1 MIARRRPRATAPPR
15 PGTALGR
22 GDFRRLLA
30 AYRPSPFEVF
40 DEDDR
45 RFTRPLHHAL
55 KSRDRLFAALES
67 GVRHLAG
74 AEGTIAD
81 LGPYPGSLLRLLRTR
96 CPRARLIGAGLMASP
111 EFVRFMRED
120 SAAEIVAVNFDPA
133 NAEFRAKG
141 YPERVPVADGTVD
154 LAFALEIVEHLSAP
168 YHLIGEAFRILGPG
182 GHLVLT
188 TPNVTRIG
196 NVFKLLVGR
205 SPNDRLAP
213 PGYHDPDDEWR
224 PHAREYAMAEMVEVF
239 TRAGFVIAERRF
251 FVDDDTR
258 DCVRAPRQRLVDL
271 AKVPFHALPHLRD
284 SLLLV
289 GRKPA
294 R

>member
-1 MIARRRPRATAPPR
+1 VTRLTRA
-15 PGTALGR
+15 
-22 GDFRRLLA
+22 DFRRLLA

-40 DEDDR
+40 EDGDG
-45 RFTRPLHHAL
+45 RFTRPAHHAL
-55 KSRDRLFAALES
+55 KSRDRLFVALQT
-67 GVRHLAG
+67 GLRHLVGDEA
-74 AEGTIAD
+74 TVAD
-81 LGPYPGSLLRLLRTR
+81 LGPYPGSLLRLLRALR
-96 CPRARLIGAGLMASP
+96 PRARLIGAGLMASP

-120 SAAEIVAVNFDPA
+120 AAAEVVAVDLDPA
-133 NAEFRAKG
+133 SGEFRAKG
-141 YPERVPVADGTVD
+141 YRERVPVADGAVD

-168 YHLIGEAFRILGPG
+168 YHLAAEAFRILAPG

-196 NVFKLLVGR
+196 NVFKLLVGH

-224 PHAREYAMAEMVEVF
+224 PHAREYAMGEMVDVF
-239 TRAGFVIAERRF
+239 TRAGFALAERRF

-258 DCVRAPRQRLVDL
+258 DCVRAPRQRLIDL
-271 AKVPFHALPHLRD
+271 AKVPFHALPHLRG

-294 R
+294 P

>member
-1 MIARRRPRATAPPR
+1 VTPLTPA
-15 PGTALGR
+15 G
-22 GDFRRLLA
+22 FRRLLA
-30 AYRPSPFEVF
+30 GYRPSPFEVF
-40 DEDDR
+40 DGGDR

-55 KSRDRLFAALES
+55 KSRDRLFEALAS
-67 GVRHLAG
+67 GLRRLADE
-74 AEGTIAD
+74 AGTIAD

-120 SAAEIVAVNFDPA
+120 SAAEVVAVNFDPA
-133 NAEFRAKG
+133 NAAFRAKG
-141 YPERVPVADGTVD
+141 YPERVPVADGTVG

-168 YHLIGEAFRILGPG
+168 YHLVDEAFRILAPG

-239 TRAGFVIAERRF
+239 ARAGFEVAERRF
-251 FVDDDTR
+251 FVDGDTR
-258 DCVRAPRQRLVDL
+258 ACVRAARQRLIDL

>member
-1 MIARRRPRATAPPR
+1 MSARRRPRR
-15 PGTALGR
+15 PGPALRR

-40 DEDDR
+40 GDVDP

-55 KSRDRLFAALES
+55 KSRDRLWAALGS
-67 GVRHLAG
+67 GLRRLADE
-74 AEGTIAD
+74 EGTIAD
-81 LGPYPGSLLRLLRTR
+81 LGPYPGSLLRLLRTV
-96 CPRARLIGAGLMASP
+96 CPRARLIGAGLMASR

-120 SAAEIVAVNFDPA
+120 SAAEVVAVNFDPA
-133 NAEFRAKG
+133 NAAFRAKG
-141 YPERVPVADGTVD
+141 YPERVPVADGTVG

-168 YHLIGEAFRILGPG
+168 YHLVDEAFRILGAG

-239 TRAGFVIAERRF
+239 TGAGFEVAERRF

-258 DCVRAPRQRLVDL
+258 ACVRAPRQRLIDL

>member
-1 MIARRRPRATAPPR
+1 MTRLTRA
-15 PGTALGR
+15 
-22 GDFRRLLA
+22 DFRRILA

-40 DEDDR
+40 DNGDG
-45 RFTRPLHHAL
+45 RFTRPAHHAQ
-55 KSRDRLFAALES
+55 KSRDRLFVALQT
-67 GVRHLAG
+67 GLRHLVGDEA
-74 AEGTIAD
+74 TVVD
-81 LGPYPGSLLRLLRTR
+81 LGPYPGSLLRLLRTLR
-96 CPRARLIGAGLMASP
+96 PRARLIGAGLLASP

-120 SAAEIVAVNFDPA
+120 AAAEVVAVDLDPA
-133 NAEFRAKG
+133 SGEFRAKG
-141 YPERVPVADGTVD
+141 YPERVPVADGAVD

-168 YHLIGEAFRILGPG
+168 YHLADEAFRILGPG

-196 NVFKLLVGR
+196 NVFKLLVGQ

-224 PHAREYAMAEMVEVF
+224 PHAREYAMAEMVDVF
-239 TRAGFVIAERRF
+239 TGAGFVVAERRF

-258 DCVRAPRQRLVDL
+258 DCVRAPRQRLIDL
-271 AKVPFHALPHLRD
+271 AKVPFHALAHLRG

-294 R
+294 P

>member
-1 MIARRRPRATAPPR
+1 MIARWPRDATPF
-15 PGTALGR
+15 GR
-22 GDFRRLLA
+22 AAFRRLLA
-30 AYRPSPFEVF
+30 AYPPSPFEVF
-40 DEDDR
+40 GDGDP

-55 KSRDRLFAALES
+55 KSRDRLFVALES
-67 GVRHLAG
+67 GLRRLPG
-74 AEGTIAD
+74 EGDTIAD
-81 LGPYPGSLLRLLRTR
+81 LGPYPGSLLRLLRMR

-111 EFVRFMRED
+111 EFVRFMRQD
-120 SAAEIVAVNFDPA
+120 SAAEVVAVNFDPA
-133 NAEFRAKG
+133 NAAFRAKG
-141 YPERVPVADGTVD
+141 YPERVPLPDGAVG
-154 LAFALEIVEHLSAP
+154 LAFELEIVEHLTAP
-168 YHLIGEAFRILGPG
+168 YHLIGEAFRLLAPG

-239 TRAGFVIAERRF
+239 TRAGFVVAERRF

-271 AKVPFHALPHLRD
+271 AKVPFHALPHLRG

>member
-1 MIARRRPRATAPPR
+1 VVTPFTRA
-15 PGTALGR
+15 GL
-22 GDFRRLLA
+22 RRLLA

-40 DEDDR
+40 RDGDP

-55 KSRDRLFAALES
+55 KSRDRLGVALAS
-67 GVRHLAG
+67 GLGRLGDEA
-74 AEGTIAD
+74 GTIVD
-81 LGPYPGSLLRLLRTR
+81 LGPYPGSLLRLLRILR
-96 CPRARLIGAGLMASP
+96 PRARLIGAGLMATP
-111 EFVRFMRED
+111 EFVCFMRDD
-120 SAAEIVAVNFDPA
+120 SAVEVVAVNFDPA

-141 YPERVPVADGTVD
+141 YPERVPVADGTVG
-154 LAFALEIVEHLSAP
+154 LAFALEIVEHLTAP
-168 YHLIGEAFRILGPG
+168 HHLVAEAFRMLGAG

-224 PHAREYAMAEMVEVF
+224 PHAREYAMAEMVEVLAG
-239 TRAGFVIAERRF
+239 AGFVLAERRF

-258 DCVRAPRQRLVDL
+258 ECVRAPRQRLVDL
-271 AKVPFHALPHLRD
+271 AKVPFYAVPHLRG
-284 SLLLV
+284 SLLIV
-289 GRKPA
+289 ARKPA